1 MDARKGPVM
10 LVLCAAALSCGD
22 WHSDDDG
29 FTERDN
35 AALQHMVLA
44 GVPQDLG
51 NEWATNSG
59 VRKFGQM
66 LFFTKGMAKS
76 GAVACTDCHSPREWF
91 SDERVER
98 NVSVGLG
105 ITKRNSPSLVNV
117 SFYPVFGWDGRADSV
132 WGQSHIAFKAGST
145 MGGTKQSAVAFV
157 RANYASEYDAAF
169 GANIASETVDETYV
183 KVLKAWGAYLT
194 TLASRN
200 SAFDRFA
207 SGVDR
212 FALNDAEKRGLTLFL
227 GKAGCIQCHSGPML
241 SDFKFYNVGIGQTGD
256 DVQPDNGRF
265 DGLMELKALD
275 TAGYRPQPAAE
286 VPTPTESDKNLYRT
300 KSLRNVAK
308 TGPYFHA
315 GQAAT
320 LKDVVWFYNQGG
332 DRFGQ
337 NLASF
342 IVPLGLTDAEQAD
355 LVIFLGSLTGDEVPA
370 EYRCDNAKDILG
382 LYRSTPL
389 ARFSD
394 DGGIIGSDGGVWM
407 PSDAGSIVVVANDGG
422 LDDAGV
428 VLDGGFTA
436 SWFEPLAR
444 EFPRCP

>member
-1 MDARKGPVM
+1 MDARKGPVV

-29 FTERDN
+29 FTELDN
-35 AALQHMVLA
+35 RKLQSMVLSA
-44 GVPQDLG
+44 TPNDLG
-51 NEWATNSG
+51 NDWAHDPA
-59 VRKFGQM
+59 VRKFGQR
-66 LFFTKGMAKS
+66 LFFTKGMAKT
-76 GAVACTDCHSPREWF
+76 GGVACTDCHSPREWF
-91 SDERVER
+91 SDERIKR

-105 ITKRNSPSLVNV
+105 ITKRNSPTLVNV
-117 SFYPVFGWDGRADSV
+117 AFYTAFAWDGRADSI
-132 WGQSHIAFKAGST
+132 WGQSHIAFKSGAT

-169 GANIASETVDETYV
+169 GADIASESVDETYV
-183 KVLKAWGAYLT
+183 KLLKAWGAYLT
-194 TLASRN
+194 TLVSRN
-200 SAFDRFA
+200 SPFDRFA
-207 SGVDR
+207 SGADR

-241 SDFKFYNVGIGQTGD
+241 SDSRFYNVGIGQTGD

-265 DGLMELKALD
+265 DGLTELKLLD
-275 TAGYRPQPAAE
+275 DAGYRPMPAPE
-286 VPTPTESDKNLYRT
+286 VPVPAESDKNLYRT

-332 DRFGQ
+332 DCFGQ

-355 LVIFLGSLTGDEVPA
+355 LVSFLGSLTGDEVPA
-370 EYRCDNAKDILG
+370 EFRCDNAKDIPTMPF
-382 LYRSTPL
+382 RFTPL
-389 ARFSD
+389 ADFSA
-394 DGGIIGSDGGVWM
+394 DGGVIGGDGGVWM
-407 PSDAGSIVVVANDGG
+407 PTDAGHVTVLPNDGG
-422 LDDAGV
+422 TFNA
-428 VLDGGFTA
+428 T
-436 SWFEPLAR
+436 WYEPWPR
-444 EFPRCP
+444 EFTRCTQ